1 MERMMG
7 SIVRQAVE
15 GGGDEINS
23 ISCDINMMVA
33 NWGEMHPQK
42 VVGFQPLP
50 HTWPPE
56 YDIFYILCFLSYFMI
71 WFARADYIFQKIDT
85 FQKRL
90 SLNDKRHKISCCQFS
105 CSSKS

>member
-1 MERMMG
+1 MG

-42 VVGFQPLP
+42 VVGYPAPTPYLA
-50 HTWPPE
+50 T
-56 YDIFYILCFLSYFMI
+56 
-71 WFARADYIFQKIDT
+71 
-85 FQKRL
+85 
-90 SLNDKRHKISCCQFS
+90 
-105 CSSKS
+105 

>member
-56 YDIFYILCFLSYFMI
+56 YCCNIARSIGYSMCLIYYLLLLCVQAGMRMFFCM
-71 WFARADYIFQKIDT
+71 FRAGTENNSLPPEINRKT
-85 FQKRL
+85 F
-90 SLNDKRHKISCCQFS
+90 
-105 CSSKS
+105 